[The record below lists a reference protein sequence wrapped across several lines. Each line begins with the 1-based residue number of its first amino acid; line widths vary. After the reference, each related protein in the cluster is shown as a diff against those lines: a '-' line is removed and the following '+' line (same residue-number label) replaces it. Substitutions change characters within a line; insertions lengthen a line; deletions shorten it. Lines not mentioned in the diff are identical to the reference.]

1 MVGRKTESKIGT
13 CGERSPVRSYDATV
27 AELIDRITDPLIV
40 LNPNCEV
47 TFVNAAASNLIAG
60 ILDDDTRS
68 IIGNGV
74 VNLFSPTV
82 SAMLVDIVER
92 CHANHSTIQRRYYW
106 PKLERW
112 YSAHAYPLRDGAA
125 LRLHDISDL
134 KLAEERQQEAET
146 RFRTLVERVPST
158 MYIAAIDELSSTIYL
173 SPQIEMLLGY
183 TTDEWL
189 SNPRSWLDALHPDE
203 RDRVIEEITPRS
215 NNDDLHSEYRLRHRD
230 GHFVWVR
237 DQATL
242 VLDDAGN
249 PLHWQGFLLD
259 ISEQKRAQENLV
271 ELGQKYR
278 LLVDSANDFIIAY
291 GLDARLTFVNCLF
304 LQHFGY
310 TLDEA
315 LELTVFDVIHP
326 DDIPRVRGYFEAR
339 LRGDEVPGS
348 YQMRAVARDGSVIYI
363 EANTSPILNAN
374 GETIGIQAIARDV
387 SERQHAEQR
396 LAESEQRYRSLFYHN
411 PDAVF
416 SLDPRGRCL
425 AANQACE
432 AHHRVPG
439 RRDPHAT
446 MVCVHRSRRPAVGV
460 AALCPVSA
468 GRITDL

>member
-315 LELTVFDVIHP
+315 LEFN
-326 DDIPRVRGYFEAR
+326 R
-339 LRGDEVPGS
+339 LRRHSSGRHPEGAWLLRGAATRRRGAWLVSDARRRARWLGDLYRG
-348 YQMRAVARDGSVIYI
+348 
-363 EANTSPILNAN
+363 
-374 GETIGIQAIARDV
+374 
-387 SERQHAEQR
+387 QHQ
-396 LAESEQRYRSLFYHN
+396 
-411 PDAVF
+411 PD
-416 SLDPRGRCL
+416 S
-425 AANQACE
+425 QCE
-432 AHHRVPG
+432 
-439 RRDPHAT
+439 RRD
-446 MVCVHRSRRPAVGV
+446 HRNPGDRARRVGTT
-460 AALCPVSA
+460 ARRGAS
-468 GRITDL
+468 GRE